1 MSEIYSFRRVIFVTV
16 TCQVPYMEVSMLIYF
31 KKKSST
37 EKSVPVYIFSLN
49 TEMIDRLRQLYFPST
64 AETAGKYRKISD
76 CHRKGYA
83 CLMGEK
89 L

>member
-1 MSEIYSFRRVIFVTV
+1 
-16 TCQVPYMEVSMLIYF
+16 MEVSMLISF
-31 KKKSST
+31 KQKTSIAKL
-37 EKSVPVYIFSLN
+37 VPVYISSLH
-49 TEMIDRLRQLYFPST
+49 TEMIDRLRQRYFPST